1 MKKILTATMA
11 LAVLASAGAASAQP
25 HNGVRH
31 DDRRDEQ
38 RHDRQDE
45 RRDDR
50 RDYRDDRRE
59 DRSENRAERRAE
71 RRYDRHVQR
80 AHKHYRAAEYQ
91 RPSAYRYHQWTRG
104 ERLPASYRAAHYR
117 IDHRH
122 YGLRAPPRG
131 YYYTRVDNDVVLTA
145 AASGLIA
152 SVIVGLFQ

>member
-1 MKKILTATMA
+1 MRA
-11 LAVLASAGAASAQP
+11 
-25 HNGVRH
+25 
-31 DDRRDEQ
+31 
-38 RHDRQDE
+38 
-45 RRDDR
+45 
-50 RDYRDDRRE
+50 
-59 DRSENRAERRAE
+59 RSDHENDGKRGEYRAE

-80 AHKHYRAAEYQ
+80 AHKRYRAAAYQ
-91 RPSAYRYHQWTRG
+91 HPSAYRHHQWNRG

>member
-1 MKKILTATMA
+1 MKRFLTATMA
-11 LAVLASAGAASAQP
+11 LAVLASAGAAGAQP
-25 HNGVRH
+25 YNGDRR

-38 RHDRQDE
+38 RYDRRDE

-50 RDYRDDRRE
+50 RDYRDDRRD
-59 DRSENRAERRAE
+59 DRSDDRRDNRAE
-71 RRYDRHVQR
+71 RRYDQHVQR
-80 AHKHYRAAEYQ
+80 ANKHYRAGEYQ

-104 ERLPASYRAAHYR
+104 ERLPSAYRDSRYR
-117 IDHRH
+117 VDHRR
-122 YGLRAPPRG
+122 YGLRAPPPG